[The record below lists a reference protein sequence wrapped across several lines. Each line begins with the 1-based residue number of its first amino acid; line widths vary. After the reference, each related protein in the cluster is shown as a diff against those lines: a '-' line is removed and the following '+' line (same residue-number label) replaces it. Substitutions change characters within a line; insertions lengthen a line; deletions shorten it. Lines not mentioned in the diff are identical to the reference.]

1 MTSSTAR
8 FIRRAR
14 NFSICF
20 WMVTS
25 LLLCARADS
34 QGISAEQM
42 KGLSWRLI
50 GPHRGGRITAV
61 AGIAGDPKTYYM
73 GTPGG
78 GVWKTTNGG
87 VTWAP
92 IFDDAHVASIGDLV
106 VAPSDPKVIYV
117 ATGEQSPG
125 NGVWKSTDAGAT
137 WTNIGIRESRT
148 IPSILVDPKDANIV
162 YVAAVGDIT
171 PSESR
176 GIYKTSD
183 GGKSWRKV
191 FYKDDRHSPTELCF
205 DPNNSRVIYAA
216 IRRIP
221 QPPKEKPADEKT
233 PQEQE
238 VDTVIIK
245 TSDAGETWTAAGEKG
260 LPTAHRGRIGLAVA
274 PGLGGKRVFSLMRQG
289 LFRSDDGGETWQQI
303 AQDPRVIGDDYFGR
317 VYSDP
322 KNADVVY
329 VMQTSTY
336 KSTDGGRT
344 FTAWKGTPSG
354 EDDHVL
360 WIAPEDT
367 SRILMGT
374 DQGAVVTLDG
384 GKIWSTWYN
393 QPTGQFYRV
402 STDRFFP
409 YRLYASQQDS
419 GSVSVPSR
427 SDYGLIT
434 YRDWFPTGSFE
445 SAFIAPDPLDA
456 NSVFSIG
463 WYGVVLRLN
472 RTTGQVAT
480 IYLPPTGHRVTWE
493 TPLIFS
499 PRDPRSLY
507 YGTQFLLKTTD
518 GGSSWKEI
526 SGDLTSKTP
535 EPSGAAKPMENG
547 HRLTK
552 DANEISLW
560 GDGDDDDD
568 DDAQA
573 APHGAIQTIAP
584 SPLEANLVWVGS
596 TTGLIHLTRDGSTW
610 TDVTPANLPERPY
623 INCIE
628 ASPHDPSTAYAAV
641 FASHGTFSTLYA
653 PRDDRPYFYRT
664 RDAGKTWEKIITGLP
679 EAGMARTI
687 REDPGRKGLLFAGTT
702 NAVYV
707 SFDSGDHWEPLQLN
721 LPTANV
727 TDLAIHGAD
736 LVAAT
741 FGRGLWILDDISALR
756 QWSSRVADSPAQ
768 LFAPETAVR
777 VRWDNYPDTPLQ
789 PETPAGRNPADG
801 AVLQYFQR
809 TPAKGDLAL
818 DIYDQQGNLVR
829 HYSNHGVQE
838 TIAPPNVPE
847 FWFYP
852 PDALPNQAGINR
864 FVWDL
869 HYTHPTALPYGYFGS
884 RLKYTEYT
892 VPDHAVP
899 GETPRVQP
907 PGPLATPGT
916 YDVVFTREGKTYKQK
931 LQVQPDPRVHIS
943 QEDYNAQLGLSRKIS
958 TFMEETTRSFE
969 AVVALHKEF
978 DARKKAIPAN
988 PPKELADAVAE
999 FEKQL
1004 HALEDGNAEAPG
1016 FGIMNRDFGHELVMV
1031 QSADLRP
1038 AESAYDAVNSGCNSV
1053 AKNVLAWNKMNAE
1066 VLPALNKLLKD
1077 QKVEALPVA
1086 PAAAAPPSCTK

>member
-8 FIRRAR
+8 FIRYACR
-14 NFSICF
+14 FS
-20 WMVTS
+20 V
-25 LLLCARADS
+25 LLCAIVSIFCGTHSAAQELSAD
-34 QGISAEQM
+34 QM

-50 GPHRGGRITAV
+50 GPHRGGRVTAV
-61 AGIAGDPKTYYM
+61 AGIAGDPNTYYM

-78 GVWKTTNGG
+78 GVWKTNNGG
-87 VTWAP
+87 VTWVP
-92 IFDDAHVASIGDLV
+92 IFDEAHVASIGDLV
-106 VAPSDPKVIYV
+106 VAPSNPNVIYV

-162 YVAAVGDIT
+162 YVAAVGDIM
-171 PSESR
+171 PSDYR
-176 GIYKTSD
+176 GIYKTVD

-191 FYKDDRHSPTELCF
+191 FFKDERHSPTELCF

-216 IRRIP
+216 VRRIP
-221 QPPKEKPADEKT
+221 QPPKEKTAEEKA
-233 PQEQE
+233 PEQPE
-238 VDTVIIK
+238 ADTVIIK
-245 TSDAGETWTAAGEKG
+245 SSDAGETWAPAGEKG
-260 LPTAHRGRIGLAVA
+260 LPPAHRGRVGLAVA
-274 PGLGGKRVFSLMRQG
+274 AGLGGKRVFSLTHQG
-289 LFRSDDGGETWQQI
+289 LFRSDDGGESWQQST
-303 AQDPRVIGDDYFGR
+303 QDPRVFGDDYFGR

-322 KNADVVY
+322 KNSEVVY

-344 FTAWKGTPSG
+344 FAAWKGTPSG

-360 WIAPEDT
+360 WIAPEDS

-402 STDRFFP
+402 STDRSFP

-419 GSVSVPSR
+419 GSVSVPNR

-445 SAFIAPDPLDA
+445 SAFIAPDPLDE
-456 NSVFSIG
+456 NNVFSIG

-480 IYLPPTGHRVTWE
+480 IYLPPAGYRVTWE

-499 PRDPRSLY
+499 PKDSQALY

-518 GGSSWKEI
+518 GGNTWKEI

-535 EPSGAAKPMENG
+535 EPPSGAKPTGNG
-547 HRLTK
+547 HRLAK
-552 DANEISLW
+552 DANEFSLW
-560 GDGDDDDD
+560 GDADDDDD
-568 DDAQA
+568 DDAQS
-573 APHGAIQTIAP
+573 APRGAIQTIAP
-584 SPLEANLVWVGS
+584 SPLDANLIWVGS
-596 TTGLIHLTRDGSTW
+596 TTGLAHTTRDGATW
-610 TDVTPANLPERPY
+610 ADVTPANLPEHPY

-628 ASPHDPSTAYAAV
+628 ASPHDGNTAYAAV

-653 PRDDRPYFYRT
+653 PRDVHPYFYRT
-664 RDAGKTWEKIITGLP
+664 RDAGKTWEKIVTGLP

-707 SFDSGDHWEPLQLN
+707 SFDSGDHWQPLQLN

-736 LVAAT
+736 LVAST

-756 QWSSRVADSPAQ
+756 QWSAKLTDAPAQ
-768 LFAPETAVR
+768 FFVPEPAIR

-789 PETPAGRNPADG
+789 PETPASRNPADG
-801 AVLQYFQR
+801 AVLQYLQKA
-809 TPAKGDLAL
+809 PARGELAL

-829 HYSNHGVQE
+829 HYSSHAVQE

-869 HYTHPTALPYGYFGS
+869 HYAHPAALPYGYFGS

-907 PGPLATPGT
+907 PGPLAAPGT
-916 YDVVFTREGKTYKQK
+916 YDVVFTREGKSYKQK
-931 LQVQPDPRVHIS
+931 LQVLADPRVHIS
-943 QEDYNAQLGLSRKIS
+943 AEDYAAQLALSRKIS
-958 TFMEETTRSFE
+958 AFMDDTTRAFQG
-969 AVVALHKEF
+969 VVALHEEF

-988 PPKELADAVAE
+988 PPKELADALAE
-999 FEKQL
+999 MEKQF

-1016 FGIMNRDFGHELVMV
+1016 FGILNRDFGHDLVMV
-1031 QSADLRP
+1031 QSADMKP
-1038 AESAYDAVNSGCNSV
+1038 AESAHKVVLAGCNAI
-1053 AKNVLAWNKMNAE
+1053 AKNLAAWNKLNAE
-1066 VLPALNKLLKD
+1066 TLPALNKLLKD
-1077 QKVEALPVA
+1077 QRVEAIKAA
-1086 PAAAAPPSCTK
+1086 PAAPAPPPCGK